1 MSRTL
6 RFSAPMAKASRTAS
20 QEGAAS
26 SGQHPFP
33 AKVLQEERNLTRAS
47 HPALAMMVSSM
58 VNMIQKGSQDSRH
71 I

>member
-1 MSRTL
+1 MAQASRPGSRTT
-6 RFSAPMAKASRTAS
+6 SQKA
-20 QEGAAS
+20 AAQA
-26 SGQHPFP
+26 GHHPFP

-58 VNMIQKGSQDSRH
+58 VHMIQKGSQDSRH

>member
-1 MSRTL
+1 MAQVSR
-6 RFSAPMAKASRTAS
+6 KVS
-20 QEGAAS
+20 QEDAAAS
-26 SGQHPFP
+26 AGQRLFP

-58 VNMIQKGSQDSRH
+58 VNMVQKGSQDGRH